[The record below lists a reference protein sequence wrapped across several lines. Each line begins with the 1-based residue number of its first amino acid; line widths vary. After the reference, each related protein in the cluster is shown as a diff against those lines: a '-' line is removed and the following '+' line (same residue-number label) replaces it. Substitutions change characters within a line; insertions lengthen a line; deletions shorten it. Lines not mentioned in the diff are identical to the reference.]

1 MEFQQNIKKTFYN
14 KPFNRE
20 AVLNH
25 FRDFGYNE
33 VSNEDREGYHR
44 FLFIQSGKKKTLFM
58 KLNDKG
64 VVKYIKVQEG
74 RGHLPKND
82 SKTFS
87 NLIKLIFALMVIG
100 CGYWFISHL
109 DSDTT
114 KKVEKEDNPYNQDYD
129 GDGIKGTKS
138 DNDIYRK
145 HFK

>member
-1 MEFQQNIKKTFYN
+1 MDFQQGIKKTFYN
-14 KPFNRE
+14 KPFNKE

-44 FLFIQSGKKKTLFM
+44 FLFTQSDKQKTLFM
-58 KLNDKG
+58 KSNDKG

-82 SKTFS
+82 SNTFS
-87 NLIKLIFALMVIG
+87 NLIKLIFAFMIVG

-114 KKVEKEDNPYNQDYD
+114 KKVEKEDTPYNQDYD

>member
-1 MEFQQNIKKTFYN
+1 MDFQQNIKKTFYN

-25 FRDFGYNE
+25 LRDFGYNE

-44 FLFIQSGKKKTLFM
+44 FLFMQSGKQKTLFM
-58 KLNDKG
+58 KSNDKG

-74 RGHLPKND
+74 RSHLPKND

-87 NLIKLIFALMVIG
+87 NLIKLIFVFMIVG

-109 DSDTT
+109 DSDTADREE
-114 KKVEKEDNPYNQDYD
+114 KVENPYNRDYD